1 MGILDYEWNKN
12 IKLALTLRR
21 DKFMNFY
28 RLFILS
34 IVIISGASAKGQVG
48 SVPVKMPVMGK
59 NDTIRVASTNENGEM
74 IPWIPLDEVVIYGF
88 RIFKSPAE
96 RAAFNR
102 LRYNVMKVMP
112 YALYAK
118 RRYEQL
124 ERDLAVTAEKKE
136 QKKLVKQCDKEIK
149 EMFNREI
156 KELTITQGQIL
167 TKLIDRELGRTT
179 YDIIK
184 ETKGGV
190 TAFLYQSVARVVGH
204 NLKSTY
210 SPQEDRDI
218 ESIITSSGFYQ

>member
-1 MGILDYEWNKN
+1 
-12 IKLALTLRR
+12 
-21 DKFMNFY
+21 MNFY
-28 RLFILS
+28 RLFIPL
-34 IVIISGASAKGQVG
+34 IVIITSTSAEAQEG
-48 SVPVKMPVMGK
+48 SVPIKMPVLGK
-59 NDTIRVASTNENGEM
+59 NDTIRVAGTNDNGEM
-74 IPWIPLDEVVIYGF
+74 IPWISLKEVEIYGT

-96 RAAFNR
+96 QAAYNR

-112 YALYAK
+112 YALFAK

-124 ERDLAVTAEKKE
+124 ERDLAITADKKE

-156 KELTITQGQIL
+156 KELTISQGQIL
-167 TKLIDRELGRTT
+167 TKLIDREIGRTT
-179 YDIIK
+179 FEIIK

-210 SPQEDRDI
+210 SPEEDRDI
-218 ESIITSSGFYQ
+218 ESIIISSGFYH

>member
-1 MGILDYEWNKN
+1 MK
-12 IKLALTLRR
+12 
-21 DKFMNFY
+21 FY
-28 RLFILS
+28 RLFILL
-34 IVIISGASAKGQVG
+34 IVIISGAQVRAQVNG
-48 SVPVKMPVMGK
+48 VTVKMPVLGK
-59 NDTIRVASTNENGEM
+59 NDTIRVAGTNENGEM
-74 IPWIPLDEVVIYGF
+74 IPWIPLQEVVIYGV

-96 RAAFNR
+96 RAAYSR

-118 RRYEQL
+118 QRYEQL
-124 ERDLAVTAEKKE
+124 EKDLALTTEKKE

-149 EMFNREI
+149 DMFNREI

-179 YDIIK
+179 YDIVK
-184 ETKGGV
+184 ETKGGF

-210 SPQEDRDI
+210 NPQEERDI
-218 ESIITSSGFYQ
+218 ESIIISSGFYQ

>member
-1 MGILDYEWNKN
+1 
-12 IKLALTLRR
+12 
-21 DKFMNFY
+21 MNFC

-34 IVIISGASAKGQVG
+34 IVIISCTTAFAQESGTT
-48 SVPVKMPVMGK
+48 VKMPVLGK
-59 NDTIRVASTNENGEM
+59 NDTIRVAGTNDNGYM
-74 IPWIPLDEVVIYGF
+74 IPWIPLHEVVIYGY
-88 RIFKSPAE
+88 RIFKTPADQ
-96 RAAFNR
+96 AAFNR

-124 ERDLAVTAEKKE
+124 EKE
-136 QKKLVKQCDKEIK
+136 VASTTDKKLHKKFVKQCDKEIK
-149 EMFNREI
+149 DMFNREI

-179 YDIIK
+179 YDIVK

-204 NLKSTY
+204 NLKSKY
-210 SPQEDRDI
+210 DPQTERDI
-218 ESIITSSGFYQ
+218 ESIIISSGFYQ

>member
-1 MGILDYEWNKN
+1 
-12 IKLALTLRR
+12 
-21 DKFMNFY
+21 MNFY
-28 RLFILS
+28 RLFILL
-34 IVIISGASAKGQVG
+34 IVMITSASAQAQVS
-48 SVPVKMPVMGK
+48 SVPVKMPVLGK
-59 NDTIRVASTNENGEM
+59 NDTIRVAGTNDNGEM
-74 IPWIPLDEVVIYGF
+74 IPWIALREVEIFGL
-88 RIFKSPAE
+88 RTFKSAADQ
-96 RAAFNR
+96 AAFNR

-112 YALYAK
+112 YALFAK

-124 ERDLAVTAEKKE
+124 ERDIAVTADKKL

-210 SPQEDRDI
+210 SPEEDRDI
-218 ESIITSSGFYQ
+218 ESIIISSGFYQ

>member
-1 MGILDYEWNKN
+1 
-12 IKLALTLRR
+12 
-21 DKFMNFY
+21 MNFY
-28 RLFILS
+28 RLFIPL
-34 IVIISGASAKGQVG
+34 IVMITGASVKAQV
-48 SVPVKMPVMGK
+48 SSLPVKMPVMGK
-59 NDTIRVASTNENGEM
+59 NDTIRVASTNVDGEM
-74 IPWIPLDEVVIYGF
+74 IPWIPLNEVVIYGV

-96 RAAFNR
+96 QTAYNR

-112 YALYAK
+112 YALFAK

-124 ERDLAVTAEKKE
+124 ERDLAVTGDKKE

-190 TAFLYQSVARVVGH
+190 TAFVYQSVARVVGH

-218 ESIITSSGFYQ
+218 ESIIISSGFYQ

>member
-1 MGILDYEWNKN
+1 MKY
-12 IKLALTLRR
+12 
-21 DKFMNFY
+21 Y

-34 IVIISGASAKGQVG
+34 IVIISSLSATAQVPG
-48 SVPVKMPVMGK
+48 VPVKMPVLGK
-59 NDTIRVASTNENGEM
+59 NDTIRVAGTNDNGEM
-74 IPWIPLDEVVIYGF
+74 IPWIPLNEVVIYGY
-88 RIFKSPAE
+88 RIFKTPADQV
-96 RAAFNR
+96 AFNR

-112 YALYAK
+112 YALFAK

-124 ERDLAVTAEKKE
+124 EREVASTVDKKE
-136 QKKLVKQCDKEIK
+136 RKKFVKQCDKEIK
-149 EMFNREI
+149 DMFNREI

-179 YDIIK
+179 YDIVK

-210 SPQEDRDI
+210 DPQQDRDI
-218 ESIITSSGFYQ
+218 ESIIVSSGFYQ